1 MTIIISAGDSS
12 SPGLVAFLLILG
24 GVYLVSLRLFPEAK
38 CGLCQASG
46 KLFSPTG
53 DHARP
58 CPKCRGAKWQ
68 TRWGRRIL
76 SAVLGGRRR

>member
-1 MTIIISAGDSS
+1 MTILAAAGESS
-12 SPGLVAFLLILG
+12 SPGLVTFLLILG
-24 GVYLVSLRLFPEAK
+24 GVYLVSLRLFPQAK

-53 DHARP
+53 EHARP

-76 SAVLGGRRR
+76 SAMFGRGR